1 MGVVSDTRKYDDI
14 INLPH
19 HVSTSHR
26 RMSLLERAAQF
37 APFAALS
44 GYEEAV
50 IETWRLTEKRRELDE
65 SEKEKLN
72 ARLQLIKDYLEA
84 KPIVEITYFVP
95 DERKSGG
102 AYITVSGYV
111 KKLNTYSSTLIMGD
125 DTQIPINEIMNIKG
139 ELFKF
144 LDDIY

>member
-1 MGVVSDTRKYDDI
+1 MGVVTDTGKYDDI

-19 HVSTSHR
+19 HVSQKHR
-26 RMSLLERAAQF
+26 RMSLLDRAAQF
-37 APFAALS
+37 APFAALA

-50 IETWRLTEKRRELDE
+50 KETRRLTDKKRELDD
-65 SEKEKLN
+65 SEKEKLDD
-72 ARLQLIKDYLEA
+72 RLQIIKDSLEMH
-84 KPIVEITYFVP
+84 PIVEITYFVP

-102 AYITVSGYV
+102 AYVTASGYV

-125 DTQIPINEIMNIKG
+125 DTLIPFNEIMNIKG

>member
-1 MGVVSDTRKYDDI
+1 MEVVSDTRKYDDI

-26 RMSLLERAAQF
+26 SMSLLDRAAQF

-50 IETWRLTEKRRELDE
+50 KETRRLTDKKRELDD
-65 SEKEKLN
+65 SEKEKLDD
-72 ARLQLIKDYLEA
+72 RLQIIKDSLEMH
-84 KPIVEITYFVP
+84 PIVEITYFVP

-102 AYITVSGYV
+102 AYVTASGYV

-125 DTQIPINEIMNIKG
+125 DTLIPINEIMNIKG

>member
-1 MGVVSDTRKYDDI
+1 MGVTDTRKYDDI

-19 HVSTSHR
+19 HVSMNHR
-26 RMSLLERAAQF
+26 RMSLLDRAAQF

-50 IETWRLTEKRRELDE
+50 IETRRLTDKRRELDE

-72 ARLQLIKDYLEA
+72 ARLQLVKDYLEA

-102 AYITVSGYV
+102 AYVTSIGYV
-111 KKLNTYSSTLIMGD
+111 KKINTYKSILIMD
-125 DTQIPINEIMNIKG
+125 DGTEIPIKEIVDVEG
-139 ELFKF
+139 EIFKF
-144 LDDIY
+144 MDD

>member
-1 MGVVSDTRKYDDI
+1 MEVVSDTRKYDDI

-26 RMSLLERAAQF
+26 SMSLLDRAAQF
-37 APFAALS
+37 APFAALA

-50 IETWRLTEKRRELDE
+50 KETRRLTDKKKELDD

-72 ARLQLIKDYLEA
+72 ARLQLVKDYLEA
-84 KPIVEITYFVP
+84 KPIIEITYFVP

-102 AYITVSGYV
+102 AYVTSTGYV
-111 KKLNTYSSTLIMGD
+111 KKINTYKSILIMD
-125 DTQIPINEIMNIKG
+125 DGTEIPIKEIVDVEG
-139 ELFKF
+139 EIFEVLG
-144 LDDIY
+144 

>member
-1 MGVVSDTRKYDDI
+1 MEVVSDTKKYDDI

-26 RMSLLERAAQF
+26 RMSLLDRAAQF
-37 APFAALS
+37 APFAALA

-50 IETWRLTEKRRELDE
+50 KETRRLTNKKRELDD
-65 SEKEKLN
+65 SEKEKLDD
-72 ARLQLIKDYLEA
+72 RLQIIKDSLEIH
-84 KPIVEITYFVP
+84 PIVEITFFVP

>member
-1 MGVVSDTRKYDDI
+1 MGVVTDTRKYDDI

-19 HVSTSHR
+19 HVSQKHR
-26 RMSLLERAAQF
+26 RMSLLDRAAQF

-50 IETWRLTEKRRELDE
+50 IETRRLTDKRRALDE

-72 ARLQLIKDYLEA
+72 ARLQLVKDYLEA

-102 AYITVSGYV
+102 AYIT
-111 KKLNTYSSTLIMGD
+111 STGD
-125 DTQIPINEIMNIKG
+125 RKSVV
-139 ELFKF
+139 
-144 LDDIY
+144 

>member
-1 MGVVSDTRKYDDI
+1 MGVVTDTGKYDDI

-19 HVSTSHR
+19 HVSQKHR
-26 RMSLLERAAQF
+26 RMSLLDRAAQF

-50 IETWRLTEKRRELDE
+50 KETRRLTDKKRELDD
-65 SEKEKLN
+65 SEKEKLDD
-72 ARLQLIKDYLEA
+72 RLQIIKDSLEMH
-84 KPIVEITYFVP
+84 PIVEIIYFVP

>member
-1 MGVVSDTRKYDDI
+1 MEVVSDTRKYDDI

-19 HVSTSHR
+19 HVSMNHR
-26 RMSLLERAAQF
+26 RMSLLDRAAQF

-50 IETWRLTEKRRELDE
+50 IETRRLTDKRRELDE

-72 ARLQLIKDYLEA
+72 ARLQLIKDNLEA
-84 KPIVEITYFVP
+84 KPIVDITYFVP

-102 AYITVSGYV
+102 AYVTSTGYV
-111 KKLNTYSSTLIMGD
+111 KKINTYQSILIMED
-125 DTQIPINEIMNIKG
+125 ETEISIKEIVDVEG
-139 ELFKF
+139 EIFKF
-144 LDDIY
+144 MDD